1 MSTVYEA
8 EHALIRR
15 KVAVKVLKAELSVDS
30 TLVQRFFNEARAT
43 SEIRHP
49 NIVEVIDVGMLPQG
63 GPYLVMELLEGET
76 LGDRLQRLGQL
87 DIELAVD
94 YARQAANAL
103 EAAHARN
110 IVHRDIKP
118 DNLFLVPDQRLANR
132 ELVKVLDFGI
142 AKLRGELAGAPFDT
156 LAGAV
161 LGTPLYMS
169 PEQCRGLPS
178 ELDERTDVYSLG
190 VILYEMT
197 SGRPPF
203 DAAGVG
209 ELMLL
214 HMSAEPIP
222 PSHYRPDLPPALE
235 RVILRALAKRRED
248 RWASMADFSAALASI
263 RVSSVTEQKAVP
275 RTADATSPMT
285 SFAPASPLAPTPAGA
300 FGARSSLPQALVGPR
315 FNQAEYASTLHASVA
330 AHGDNSVAA
339 TSDSPRATDSQ
350 ASGHAEPSAERST
363 SPQPPRLGRRRSLIA
378 SSLAGGLTLV
388 VLAIALAPQ
397 GKARL
402 PAKAVAM
409 RPAGSQPSAAAGA
422 SHSFAT
428 AAPAEA
434 PAAPVTGVVP
444 PDAPSQPSA
453 SERHPGAPRRTST
466 AARAKPSVQAQP
478 QAPTPAVLA
487 QAATPAP
494 VASVAPQVE
503 PGYLSLDSAP
513 WSEVFLGSERLGTT
527 PLIRTPLPPGK
538 HLLTLKN
545 PELRSSTSYAV
556 DIVAGKTIT
565 RLVGWGPR

>member
-76 LGDRLQRLGQL
+76 LGDRLARLGQL

-103 EAAHARN
+103 EAAHARH

-142 AKLRGELAGAPFDT
+142 AKLRGELAGAPLDT

-197 SGRPPF
+197 CGCPPF

-222 PSHYRPDLPPALE
+222 PSHYRADLPPELE

-248 RWASMADFSAALASI
+248 RWSSMADFSAALTSI
-263 RVSSVTEQKAVP
+263 HVSGVAEQKAVP
-275 RTADATSPMT
+275 STHPTTSLMT
-285 SFAPASPLAPTPAGA
+285 SFAPATPLAPTPAGA
-300 FGARSSLPQALVGPR
+300 FGGRSSLPQALAAPR
-315 FNQAEYASTLHASVA
+315 LNAAQYASTLHASLA
-330 AHGDNSVAA
+330 PHADDSVAA
-339 TSDSPRATDSQ
+339 ASGSQ
-350 ASGHAEPSAERST
+350 ALGQGEPHSREHTASR
-363 SPQPPRLGRRRSLIA
+363 QPPRIGRRRSLIA
-378 SSLAGGLTLV
+378 SSLVGGFTLV
-388 VLAIALAPQ
+388 MLAIALAPH

-402 PAKAVAM
+402 PAKAVSERA
-409 RPAGSQPSAAAGA
+409 ASAQPSAAT
-422 SHSFAT
+422 SSNHSFAT
-428 AAPAEA
+428 AEPAQA
-434 PAAPVTGVVP
+434 PAAPVTRAAP
-444 PDAPSQPSA
+444 PDAPNPSSA
-453 SERHPGAPRRTST
+453 SERHPAPPRRTPT
-466 AARAKPSVQAQP
+466 AVRAKPSAQP
-478 QAPTPAVLA
+478 QPAAPPVLEQPTA
-487 QAATPAP
+487 PAP
-494 VASVAPQVE
+494 AASVAPQVE

-545 PELRSSTSYAV
+545 PELGSSTSYAV
-556 DIVAGKTIT
+556 EIVAGKTIT
-565 RLVGWGPR
+565 RLVGWEPR